1 MSLVHFS
8 NPCLIRVA
16 HQERSVSYLYYKY
29 LVIHGPLLSLVGLVR
44 SREKMASDT
53 GGTKPFSIQGRMA
66 RERER
71 LLGMSDKERAWRRQ
85 WIKDQELSPNEP
97 RYVPEYYNERYN
109 PIRRA
114 YKMPLD
120 IAFKPLIP
128 VLVRED
134 NMNSVVLETGN
145 FPITIRLVRVAMV
158 SRPPNV

>member
-1 MSLVHFS
+1 
-8 NPCLIRVA
+8 
-16 HQERSVSYLYYKY
+16 
-29 LVIHGPLLSLVGLVR
+29 
-44 SREKMASDT
+44 
-53 GGTKPFSIQGRMA
+53 MA

-71 LLGMSDKERAWRRQ
+71 LLGMSDKERAWRHQ

-97 RYVPEYYNERYN
+97 KYVPEYYKERYN

-120 IAFKPLIP
+120 IAFKQLIP

-145 FPITIRLVRVAMV
+145 LSIMTRSVRVAMV
-158 SRPPNV
+158 PHPPGVTARK

>member
-1 MSLVHFS
+1 MTCDLASFVF
-8 NPCLIRVA
+8 V
-16 HQERSVSYLYYKY
+16 
-29 LVIHGPLLSLVGLVR
+29 
-44 SREKMASDT
+44 KMASDT

-97 RYVPEYYNERYN
+97 KYVPEYYKERYN

-134 NMNSVVLETGN
+134 NMNSVVLKTGN
-145 FPITIRLVRVAMV
+145 PSIMTRSVRVAFII
-158 SRPPNV
+158 PPSQRYC

>member
-1 MSLVHFS
+1 
-8 NPCLIRVA
+8 
-16 HQERSVSYLYYKY
+16 
-29 LVIHGPLLSLVGLVR
+29 
-44 SREKMASDT
+44 MASDT
-53 GGTKPFSIQGRMA
+53 GGAKPFSIQGRLA

-97 RYVPEYYNERYN
+97 RYVPEYYKERYN

-128 VLVRED
+128 VLVCEN
-134 NMNSVVLETGN
+134 NMNSVV
-145 FPITIRLVRVAMV
+145 
-158 SRPPNV
+158 

>member
-1 MSLVHFS
+1 MVCDFTSSAV
-8 NPCLIRVA
+8 V
-16 HQERSVSYLYYKY
+16 
-29 LVIHGPLLSLVGLVR
+29 
-44 SREKMASDT
+44 KMASDT
-53 GGTKPFSIQGRMA
+53 GGTKPFSIQGRLA

-97 RYVPEYYNERYN
+97 RYVPEYYKERYN

-128 VLVRED
+128 VLVREY
-134 NMNSVVLETGN
+134 NMNSVV
-145 FPITIRLVRVAMV
+145 
-158 SRPPNV
+158 